1 MSELRGTRR
10 VGRVWVDRVW
20 VDRVWVD
27 DVLVLAGV
35 VVLGLAI
42 WTFWGVGAV
51 LAYTGALLVSL
62 GVLAGWAH
70 AHQRR
75 PQ

>member
-1 MSELRGTRR
+1 MSELRGAKR
-10 VGRVWVDRVW
+10 VGRVGI
-20 VDRVWVD
+20 D

-42 WTFWGVGAV
+42 WTLWGVGAV
-51 LAYTGALLVSL
+51 LAYAGALLVSL
-62 GVLAGWAH
+62 GVLAGWAQ

-75 PQ
+75 PQS